1 MQRLN
6 LSTVAIGIAL
16 AVALVTPL
24 LAQAKRVTIGSDLPE
39 PNMYGYVCDSADSSC
54 LAMQTHFGD
63 PTAPP
68 LRSPFGGNLTR
79 FRYRHAQDT
88 QPYHVRVQVMH
99 GVGDGEYRATG
110 QSRRLLIPKA
120 AGIYRFRVHLPI
132 RKRDRIAVLPHGSL
146 DGAISRFAAARKV
159 SWIPAPPLFTV
170 TSPTHASSGVEYLWN
185 ATVRMSS
192 R

>member
-1 MQRLN
+1 
-6 LSTVAIGIAL
+6 VAIGIAL

-146 DGAISRFAAARKV
+146 DGARKV